1 MINTSML
8 NPNHQIYLS
17 FSSLFLYHNNQK
29 MFYKKGEKCN
39 VEGCCTPS
47 KRYCAPESPF
57 LQQSQEDKPDAKYPR
72 LWQEVYHAI
81 YYLPYSLLIFFH
93 DLYSHSIL
101 RKPTRPTWGI
111 TTTFTIAVVH
121 VIRCIFQESS
131 LSLWRASLRLP
142 SKLSKSMDKYHS
154 APFVA
159 KRLNLPVF
167 SRILTLG
174 KMERVKLRLIGCSL
188 LLLLKRRSMEMRV
201 YHRKRAREDY
211 TIFSW
216 WTVLCQGLACLFKQI
231 SEIVC
236 IYKVECVL

>member
-1 MINTSML
+1 MYISRDIGSYQSSMINTFML

-39 VEGCCTPS
+39 AEGCCTPS

-101 RKPTRPTWGI
+101 RKPKRPTWGI

-121 VIRCIFQESS
+121 VIRCIFQENS

-159 KRLNLPVF
+159 KRLNLPG
-167 SRILTLG
+167 IL
-174 KMERVKLRLIGCSL
+174 KNFD
-188 LLLLKRRSMEMRV
+188 
-201 YHRKRAREDY
+201 AREDGTREIEAHWLFPSAITEEEEHGNEGQPPQESKRRLY
-211 TIFSW
+211 YIFM
-216 WTVLCQGLACLFKQI
+216 VDDIVPRIGLLI
-231 SEIVC
+231 
-236 IYKVECVL
+236 